1 METRTNGSLAC
12 LLKSHL
18 LSAIESHDGWIPA
31 GTCSAHAIPIRR
43 GHVAVSHLETQG
55 WRDRAQAQARL
66 RAGMGIVKLI
76 QVVVGSL
83 GLLTFGYH

>member
-1 METRTNGSLAC
+1 MRSIKEIRLPAPTWN
-12 LLKSHL
+12 HL
-18 LSAIESHDGWIPA
+18 QKTGCWSDFAL
-31 GTCSAHAIPIRR
+31 
-43 GHVAVSHLETQG
+43 
-55 WRDRAQAQARL
+55 AQARL